1 MSTTGADA
9 YRDTAIVSADP
20 VSLTTLLFDGAIRAV
35 KRARLHYEA
44 GNRQRFL
51 DEAERA
57 QLILGELL
65 ASLDMDAG
73 GEIATNLSGI
83 YAYCIRQVIEA
94 TLGDIARLDE
104 VERHIGRIASAWKEA
119 TASVN
124 VEDLLGR
131 QPREG
136 AA

>member
-20 VSLTTLLFDGAIRAV
+20 VSLTTMLYDGALRAL

-44 GNRQRFL
+44 GNRQRFM

-65 ASLDMDAG
+65 ASLDMEAG
-73 GEIATNLSGI
+73 GEIAANLSGI

-94 TLGDIARLDE
+94 TLGDVDKIDD
-104 VERHIGRIASAWKEA
+104 VERHISRIAAAWKEA
-119 TASVN
+119 TAGIDID
-124 VEDLLGR
+124 ELLQ
-131 QPREG
+131 QPRREG